1 MKNIVCG
8 FLLLLSSSIACGNQ
22 LVNVGIEEHSKRAD
36 VIVVGT
42 LDSAAIPFKNNGR
55 DALAARFK
63 VQAVLKGK
71 TEGSIVL
78 VPYLY
83 ASEAS
88 YSCCDPTK
96 QYILFLS
103 SPYNGIYYPVN
114 GRFSVYEISGHP
126 AESDGRFPP
135 GVKK

>member
-1 MKNIVCG
+1 MKKTACALL
-8 FLLLLSSSIACGNQ
+8 LLLLSSFACGNQ
-22 LVNVGIEEHSKRAD
+22 LVNVGAAEHAKRAD
-36 VIVVGT
+36 VIVIGI

-63 VQAVLKGK
+63 VQAILKGK
-71 TEGSIVL
+71 TESSFVL

-88 YSCCDPTK
+88 YACCDPTK
-96 QYILFLS
+96 QYVLFLS
-103 SPYNGIYYPVN
+103 SPYNGIYFPVN

-126 AESDGRFPP
+126 TESDGRFPS